1 MEEHKYPNKNS
12 LIVYRRRLNLPQQV
26 VARLLRHADYRR
38 LSAYEN
44 GRSLPPLLTALRL
57 EIIYRVPVAFLFPDL
72 YEALRT
78 EIRAEEARL
87 PIQQELPLTYRNHDE
102 HSR

>member
-1 MEEHKYPNKNS
+1 
-12 LIVYRRRLNLPQQV
+12 
-26 VARLLRHADYRR
+26 
-38 LSAYEN
+38 
-44 GRSLPPLLTALRL
+44 LRL